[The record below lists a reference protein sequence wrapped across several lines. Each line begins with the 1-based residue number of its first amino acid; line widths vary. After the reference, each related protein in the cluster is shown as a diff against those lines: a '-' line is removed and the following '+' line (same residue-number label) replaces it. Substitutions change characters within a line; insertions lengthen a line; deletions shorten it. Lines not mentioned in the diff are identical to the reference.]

1 MFAIARTVAAFINTM
16 KFFFYIWLVESCHSN
31 HATGINFLDK
41 THGYCFKLLTTLF
54 RACHVTLNGLVWSF
68 TKLIIKSWNFAKT
81 NYKQKI
87 FVFSL
92 YPEVKVL
99 ETIYFILL
107 KSWLVL
113 NPPCLYLLNSSIQEA
128 FKFPIKRGVSLH
140 FLLNNSNSSNK
151 ISFIRG
157 FNGSWHN

>member
-1 MFAIARTVAAFINTM
+1 M
-16 KFFFYIWLVESCHSN
+16 KLFFFFFYISLVESCHSN
-31 HATGINFLDK
+31 HATGINFLNK

-92 YPEVKVL
+92 YQKWMFWKLYTLSFWKVDL
-99 ETIYFILL
+99 SLIPPVFIEF
-107 KSWLVL
+107 L
-113 NPPCLYLLNSSIQEA
+113 NP
-128 FKFPIKRGVSLH
+128 
-140 FLLNNSNSSNK
+140 
-151 ISFIRG
+151 RG
-157 FNGSWHN
+157 FHVSHKKRSFFAFPS